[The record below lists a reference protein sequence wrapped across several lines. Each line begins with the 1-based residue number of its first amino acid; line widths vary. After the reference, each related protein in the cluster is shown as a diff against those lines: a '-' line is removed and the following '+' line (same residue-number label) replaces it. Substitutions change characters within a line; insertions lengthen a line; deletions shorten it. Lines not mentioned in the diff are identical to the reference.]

1 MDLYSFG
8 YDVWLRGFQP
18 IPAHRPKPLFISV
31 FGNRLELAPRM
42 GAPNW
47 NSRYSST
54 RTSATM
60 FLLACYLLQALKR
73 VLADGRRM
81 SMPQNARNIDA
92 AAIPLSEIDVS

>member
-18 IPAHRPKPLFISV
+18 IPAHGHKPLFISV

-47 NSRYSST
+47 NSRYPV
-54 RTSATM
+54 RAPVQQC
-60 FLLACYLLQALKR
+60 FYWR
-73 VLADGRRM
+73 
-81 SMPQNARNIDA
+81 
-92 AAIPLSEIDVS
+92 AIFCRH